1 MLMGQETMMNATIT
15 DAGFD
20 IQLTLMEQPISISSN
35 EDGVTVTKNEK
46 NDAEEKWTIVL
57 SGISIAMGEDVTV
70 TLTSVTANKELSG
83 KVELGG
89 KLGSAFNKDLS
100 NITFSAEV

>member
-1 MLMGQETMMNATIT
+1 MAKNWNYRTILHI
-15 DAGFD
+15 FVRK
-20 IQLTLMEQPISISSN
+20 LFY
-35 EDGVTVTKNEK
+35 
-46 NDAEEKWTIVL
+46 AEEKWTIVL

-100 NITFSAEV
+100 NITFSEEV